1 MIEFINVNKTFGKT
15 KALDEFNLS
24 IEQGKIIG
32 FLGSNGAGKSTCL
45 KMIAGLNKPDSG
57 KVLVF
62 GQIPSSETKKS
73 IAYLPEIDYLY
84 SHMNVSQMANFISS
98 FYADWD
104 TNKYKELIKYLN
116 LQEDMIIGK
125 VSKGIRAKIK
135 LLLTFSRNAKL
146 VLLDEPLSGI
156 DILTRDQ
163 VIETIVKDYTESEQ
177 TIILSTHEIMETEN
191 ILEDVVFIKDGKVK
205 LKGNVE
211 DIKMEYNASL
221 SEVMKEVY
229 RDDV

>member
-104 TNKYKELIKYLN
+104 KNKYKELIKYLN